1 MSSGMFFESVR
12 TLITNELQV
21 PTLHGLEAKDGAWVA
36 RRVDRHLAW
45 VAVTSPGDQGSL
57 QAGR

>member
-21 PTLHGLEAKDGAWVA
+21 PTLHGLDAKDGA
-36 RRVDRHLAW
+36 
-45 VAVTSPGDQGSL
+45 SPTC
-57 QAGR
+57 R